1 MTKSELAISL
11 AENFKLSLKEADN
24 IINIFTEEIIFALL
38 RGDRVELRGF
48 GSFSVRN
55 RKAREGRNPK
65 TGEAIK
71 ISNKNLPYYRM
82 GKELFKRLN

>member
-1 MTKSELAISL
+1 MTKSELSIALADMYKISL
-11 AENFKLSLKEADN
+11 RDAENIL
-24 IINIFTEEIIFALL
+24 NIFTNEIRLALL

-55 RKAREGRNPK
+55 RKARDGRNPK

-71 ISNKNLPYYRM
+71 ISKKNLPYYRM
-82 GKELFKRLN
+82 GKELYNRLN